1 MLKNHQAAPLKRL
14 GQNFLV
20 DKESLG
26 KVIKAAELSP
36 SDLVLEI
43 GPGLGVL
50 TQEVAKRAG
59 KVIAI
64 EKDPKMVEILKE
76 TLKGFDNV
84 EVIEMDARKIAG
96 PLIPK
101 GSYKVVGN
109 LPFHITAPITRLFLE
124 LPNPPSLI
132 VFMIQKEMA
141 ERICAEPG
149 QMSILAISVQLYAK
163 AEITGYISKKSFS
176 PQPKVDAAVIKLRVN
191 PKPKIDIDLF
201 FKIVKAG
208 FLHPRKQLA
217 NNLSVGLSSNRKS
230 VEDWLLKNNIRPE
243 QRAETLSSKEWIN
256 LLNSFK
262 IE

>member
-1 MLKNHQAAPLKRL
+1 MLKNHQASPLKRL

-20 DKESLG
+20 DKEALG
-26 KVIKAAELSP
+26 KVIKAAELGP
-36 SDLVLEI
+36 GDLVLEI

-50 TQEVAKRAG
+50 TQEVARRAG

-76 TLKGFDNV
+76 TLKNFNNV

-96 PLIPK
+96 SLIPK
-101 GSYKVVGN
+101 GDYKVVGN

-132 VFMIQKEMA
+132 AFMIQKEMA
-141 ERICAEPG
+141 ERICAKSG
-149 QMSILAISVQLYAK
+149 GMSILAVSVQLYAE
-163 AEITGYISKKSFS
+163 AEIAGHISKKSFS
-176 PQPKVDAAVIKLRVN
+176 PQPKVDAAIIKLRVK

-208 FLHPRKQLA
+208 FLHPRKQLM
-217 NNLSVGLSSNRKS
+217 NNLSVGLNLDREIVKA
-230 VEDWLLKNNIRPE
+230 WLLKNNIKSE
-243 QRAETLSSKEWIN
+243 QRAETLSPKEWIN